1 MKRTALITATLFA
14 AAFAASSAHAFVGA
28 EESGEVFFTL
38 YDATG
43 STPDPA
49 PAATE
54 PDSAPA
60 ADSQEAQE
68 QRDKELAELREQIYQ
83 DMLHE

>member
-14 AAFAASSAHAFVGA
+14 AAFASSAAHAFVGA

-38 YDATG
+38 YDA
-43 STPDPA
+43 SASAPDPSV
-49 PAATE
+49 E
-54 PDSAPA
+54 
-60 ADSQEAQE
+60 SQEAK
-68 QRDKELAELREQIYQ
+68 DKQQKDLDELREQIYR

>member
-1 MKRTALITATLFA
+1 MKRTALISATLFA

-38 YDATG
+38 YDA
-43 STPDPA
+43 SASAPDPA
-49 PAATE
+49 TE
-54 PDSAPA
+54 S
-60 ADSQEAQE
+60 SEAKE
-68 QRDKELAELREQIYQ
+68 QREKEQAELREQIYR